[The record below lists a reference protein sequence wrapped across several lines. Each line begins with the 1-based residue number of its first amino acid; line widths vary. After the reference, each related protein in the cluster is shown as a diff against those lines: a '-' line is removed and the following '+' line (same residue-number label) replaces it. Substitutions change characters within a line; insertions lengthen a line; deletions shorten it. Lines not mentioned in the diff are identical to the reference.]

1 MMAMSALPMFRPPQI
16 ADKRCDAIAP
26 SLDGRS
32 MRGACVPAA
41 ALMQPDR
48 GGR

>member
-16 ADKRCDAIAP
+16 ADKRCDAP
-26 SLDGRS
+26 PLDGGAT
-32 MRGACVPAA
+32 RGACVSAA
-41 ALMQPDR
+41 ALMQQDR